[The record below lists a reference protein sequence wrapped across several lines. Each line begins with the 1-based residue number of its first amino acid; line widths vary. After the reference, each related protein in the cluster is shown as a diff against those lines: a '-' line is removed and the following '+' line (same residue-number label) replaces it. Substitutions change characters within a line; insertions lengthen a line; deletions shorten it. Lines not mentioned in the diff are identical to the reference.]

1 MQFFIWTRST
11 DLIKLSLIKMKFIIF
26 IIFFIFNTS
35 LISATEI
42 LTYLESAYK
51 NNPILN
57 AERENFKA
65 IKENINISRSEFLPS
80 VSISGIQSSQQDSNR
95 ANQAGVTLPDTSNT
109 STTQSVSIDQK
120 IFQGFQGYNSI
131 KKSKL
136 ESKKAALK
144 LKNIEQIILLES
156 ANVYYD
162 LVYKIKNTKFNLVN
176 IDLFERQVEIDS
188 SRVQKGEITLT
199 DLAQSES
206 SLAGANAKFITAKTE
221 LLTAK
226 SNFERTIRLP
236 APKEVA
242 NESSIKKISLN
253 FPTSLSEA
261 LNFSEKKNPKLLL
274 AKLDYEISEK
284 NVNIEQSRFSPSA
297 SVNYTQSQSKDF
309 SSSID
314 DIDKET
320 LKATVTIPLFKGGKN
335 YSLLKKSKFKK
346 EQSNLLLQDT
356 INEVKT
362 DTTNSWSSYQ
372 SSESVLKATQAQVKA
387 AEIANEGITLE
398 YDSGNARTTL
408 EVIQSRSLLLNAR
421 ISNAIAERNFATSK
435 FELLAVVGEL
445 TLDNLKKPHLN

>member
-1 MQFFIWTRST
+1 MQFFIWTRNT
-11 DLIKLSLIKMKFIIF
+11 ILIKLNLIKMKLIVFIIL
-26 IIFFIFNTS
+26 FIFNTN
-35 LISATEI
+35 LIFASEI

-57 AERENFKA
+57 AERENYKA

-95 ANQAGVTLPDTSNT
+95 ANQAGVSLPDKSNT

-131 KKSKL
+131 KKSQL

-144 LKNIEQIILLES
+144 LKDIEQIILLQS

-162 LVYKIKNTKFNLVN
+162 LVYKIKNTKFNLAN

-206 SLAGANAKFITAKTE
+206 SLAGANAKFITAETE

-236 APKEVA
+236 APKE
-242 NESSIKKISLN
+242 NSIKKISLN

-274 AKLDYEISEK
+274 AKLDYKISEK

-297 SVNYTQSQSKDF
+297 SVSYTQSQSKDF

-372 SSESVLKATQAQVKA
+372 SSESVLKATLAQVKA

-435 FELLAVVGEL
+435 FKLLAVIGEL
-445 TLDNLKKPHLN
+445 TLENLKKSHLN